1 MLLAVMVIA
10 CVDDKFSNPNSNKF
24 QIGDNVKGDVKV
36 TGICHITGNDSGL
49 AHRNCSINFKLINTI
64 LVMQESKPIIHLDV
78 NNLYGCAMP
87 KVLATRQLKQRDP
100 KEFELNKYTSNSSKG
115 CVLEADL
122 EYPKEFRKLHN
133 DHPLAPDKI

>member
-24 QIGDNVKGDVKV
+24 WIGDNVKGDVKV

-87 KVLATRQLKQRDP
+87 KFLATRHLKQRDP

-115 CVLEADL
+115 CVLEA
-122 EYPKEFRKLHN
+122 KELRKLHN

>member
-1 MLLAVMVIA
+1 MTKEYHE
-10 CVDDKFSNPNSNKF
+10 DFENSNKF
-24 QIGDNVKGDVKV
+24 WICDDVKGDVKV

-87 KVLATRQLKQRDP
+87 KFLATRHLKQRDP
-100 KEFELNKYTSNSSKG
+100 KEFELNKCTSNSSKG
-115 CVLEADL
+115 CVLEA
-122 EYPKEFRKLHN
+122 KELRKLHN